1 MIDLYSDT
9 MTKPTP
15 AMRRCMAEA
24 EVGDEQKGE
33 DPTVN
38 RLQDMVAELLGKEAA
53 VYLPSGTM
61 CNEISFAVWGRTGD
75 EMILHREAHP
85 AHFEAGGPAYLARLM
100 LYPLDGPRGMFTP
113 EQVEE
118 AIRPDSPHFP
128 RSRIVEIENTHNLGG
143 GSIWPLPQLQAVCDT
158 AHRHGLVAHLDGARL
173 LNAVV
178 ATGIPASAYAAPCD
192 SAWIDLSKGLGCP
205 VGAVLAGSREF
216 IQDARR
222 LKHLFGGAMR
232 QAGIIAAAGVYALR
246 HHVARLA
253 EDHMHARM
261 LAEALAALPG
271 VRLDPADV
279 ETNMIFADISAT
291 GRPAQAIAE
300 QLEQHGVRVSVMG
313 RTRLRAVTHLD
324 VSRQDIERAVAVFR
338 QVLHESTP
346 RTPGPSG
353 FP

>member
-15 AMRRCMAEA
+15 AMRKYMAEA

-61 CNEISFAVWGRTGD
+61 CNEISFAVWARTGD
-75 EMILHREAHP
+75 EMILHRDSHP
-85 AHFEAGGPAYLARLM
+85 AHFEGGGPAYMARIM

-128 RSRIVEIENTHNLGG
+128 RSRIVEIENTHNMGG
-143 GSIWPLPQLQAVCDT
+143 GSVWPLPQLQEVCAT
-158 AHRHGLVAHLDGARL
+158 AHRHGLITHLDGARL

-178 ATGIPASAYAAPCD
+178 ASGVPASAYAAPFD
-192 SAWIDLSKGLGCP
+192 AAWIDLSKGLGCP

-216 IQDARR
+216 IKDARR

-232 QAGIIAAAGVYALR
+232 QAGIIAAAGVYALQ

-253 EDHMHARM
+253 EDHAHAKM
-261 LAEALAALPG
+261 LAEALAELPT
-271 VRLDPADV
+271 VSLHPAEV
-279 ETNMIFADISAT
+279 ETNMIFMDVSAT
-291 GRPAQAIAE
+291 GRPAQALAE
-300 QLEQHGVRVSVMG
+300 QLEQHGVRVSVIG

-324 VSRQDIERAVAVFR
+324 VSRQDMERAITVFR
-338 QVLHESTP
+338 QVLSTP
-346 RTPGPSG
+346 
-353 FP
+353 

>member
-15 AMRRCMAEA
+15 AMRKCMAEA

-61 CNEISFAVWGRTGD
+61 CNEISFAVWARTGD
-75 EMILHREAHP
+75 EMIIHRDSHP
-85 AHFEAGGPAYLARLM
+85 VHFEVGGPAYLARLM
-100 LYPLDGPRGMFTP
+100 LYPLDGPRGLFTA

-118 AIRPDSPHFP
+118 AIRPDSPHYP
-128 RSRIVEIENTHNLGG
+128 RSRLVAIENTHNMGG
-143 GSIWPLPQLQAVCDT
+143 GSIWPLAQVQAVCAM
-158 AHRHGLVAHLDGARL
+158 AHRYGLVTHLDGARL

-178 ATGIPASAYAAPCD
+178 ASGISAKAYAEPFD

-216 IQDARR
+216 IKAARR

-232 QAGIIAAAGVYALR
+232 QAGIIAAAGVYALE

-253 EDHMHARM
+253 EDHEHARR
-261 LAEALAALPG
+261 LAQALAALPG
-271 VRLDPADV
+271 VSLNPADV
-279 ETNMIFADISAT
+279 ETNIIIFDVGAT
-291 GRPAQAIAE
+291 SRPAQEIGE
-300 QLEQHGVRVSVMG
+300 RLEKEGVRVSVMG
-313 RTRLRAVTHLD
+313 RTKLRAVTHLD
-324 VSRQDIERAVAVFR
+324 VSRQDVEHAIDVFR
-338 QVLHESTP
+338 RVL
-346 RTPGPSG
+346 
-353 FP
+353 